1 MKTLRLCPYPFV
13 LGVLLFMVPA
23 LPAGAV
29 SINEI
34 RIDQTGSDLD
44 EYLELW
50 GAPGES
56 LSSLTYIVIGDGTGG
71 SGVIE
76 AVIGLS
82 GYSVGSDGTFLVS
95 EATFSLG
102 TPDLIANLN
111 FENSDNVTHMLVDGF
126 TGTNG
131 MDLDNNDDGILDLT
145 PWLNIIDSVAVLNAL
160 GSGDLV
166 YSLTTVGPVDG
177 AAPFHVY
184 RDGDGTGA
192 WQVGSMVP
200 STTDTPGMSNG
211 GAPAP
216 VPEPATVVLLGTGL
230 VGLAGQ
236 RFRKEKQS

>member
-1 MKTLRLCPYPFV
+1 MKTLRLCQYPLA
-13 LGVLLFMVPA
+13 LGILLFMVLA
-23 LPAGAV
+23 IPAGAV

-56 LSSLTYIVIGDGTGG
+56 LSPLTYIVIGDGTGG

-76 AVIGLS
+76 TVIDLA
-82 GYSVGSDGTFLVS
+82 GYSVGSNGTFLVS
-95 EATFSLG
+95 EATFTLG
-102 TPDLIANLN
+102 APDLVSNLN

-131 MDLDNNDDGILDLT
+131 MELDSNDDGVLDLT

-160 GSGDLV
+160 GFGDMV
-166 YSLTTVGPVDG
+166 YSLTAVGPADG

-184 RDGDGTGA
+184 RDVDGTGA
-192 WQVGSMVP
+192 WQAGDMVP

-211 GAPAP
+211 GIPAP

-236 RFRKEKQS
+236 RFWKLKQA